1 MQDEFQ
7 KKLINTIRFLAAD
20 AIQQANSGHPGLP
33 MGAAPSAFTNWTR
46 HLRHNPAN
54 PTWPNRDRFILS
66 GGHGSMLL
74 YALLYLTGYDLSLEE
89 IKNFRQWGS
98 RTPGHPEFGLTPGVE
113 TTTGP
118 LGQGF
123 ANGVGMAI
131 AEAHLAKV
139 YNRPGFDV
147 INYYIYGIVT
157 DGDLMEGVAS
167 EAASL
172 AGTLRLGKLIYL
184 YDDNHISIEGPTE
197 LAFTEDSA
205 KRFEAYGWHVQ
216 SVPDGLDVEAIDR
229 AISAAKQ
236 DPRPSL
242 ICVRNIIGY
251 GLPTKAGKASSHGE
265 PPGEA
270 ELAGAKDALGWPQ
283 EPRFYVPEDALAF
296 YRQAQKKGADLEAA
310 WKLKWAAYSQA
321 YPELAAELECRLNG
335 QLPSGWEEN
344 LPEFPADAKGMAT
357 RVSSGKVLNA
367 LAPKLPE
374 LFGGSADLA
383 PSTKTWIDSSK
394 AFFPALKPSEED
406 SYEGRNVHF
415 GVREHGM
422 GAIINGLAYNG
433 GFIPFGSTFLVFS
446 DYMRPAIRISALSH
460 LGSVW
465 VFTHDSI
472 GVGEDGPTHQPV
484 EQLAALRCI
493 PNLVTLR
500 PADANEVAQ
509 AWKIAIENR
518 HRPTAL
524 VLTRQNLP
532 TLDRSQ
538 FASAEGVQRGA
549 YVLADLGGGQPEA
562 ILMASGSEVSLIIEA
577 GQRLVALGRSV
588 RLVSFPSWELFTEQ
602 DQAYQDSVLLPE
614 VCARVAV
621 EAGVAQGWR
630 QWVGEQGRI
639 LAIDRFGASAP
650 GEVVFKMFGFTPE
663 RVVELALEALAASQ
677 PVGK

>member
-1 MQDEFQ
+1 MQEEFQ

-33 MGAAPSAFTNWTR
+33 MGTAPSAFTIWTR

-54 PTWPNRDRFILS
+54 PSWPNRDRFILS

-296 YRQAQKKGADLEAA
+296 YRQAQKKGTDLEAA